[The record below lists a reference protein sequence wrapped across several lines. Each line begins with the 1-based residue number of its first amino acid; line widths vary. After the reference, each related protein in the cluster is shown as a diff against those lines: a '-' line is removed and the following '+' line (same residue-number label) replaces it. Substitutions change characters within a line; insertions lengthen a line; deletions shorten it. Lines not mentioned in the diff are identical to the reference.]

1 MPILGEQQYTPHDA
15 RFSGGIGMWELL
27 YYIWYIY
34 LTTMRLVTTNTHNT
48 HEKLFMKFYIEL
60 VNSLVS
66 ISWLKY
72 EVSIAN
78 GSRLTKEVILMD
90 CTWAN
95 AESDTYSV

>member
-1 MPILGEQQYTPHDA
+1 
-15 RFSGGIGMWELL
+15 
-27 YYIWYIY
+27 
-34 LTTMRLVTTNTHNT
+34 MRLVTTNTHNT

-90 CTWAN
+90 CT
-95 AESDTYSV
+95 